1 MFNICL
7 KRGINIKKIWMLLLI
22 IGLIAMVTGCK
33 TAADNGN
40 PQNISLTPG
49 AVSDS
54 DIQYTEDD
62 IIRYFKSFSYSQNCV
77 ATDCVLTQDNA
88 YGLIGIVQYTDEN
101 GNPCNLSFVR
111 DSSFGYPV
119 GLDADGRMTIAD
131 DSALSYEGSG
141 TVTLTLHEKE
151 TGKSYEYTVGYSYSQ
166 ENSETHFDVS
176 SKERI

>member
-1 MFNICL
+1 
-7 KRGINIKKIWMLLLI
+7 MLLLI
-22 IGLIAMVTGCK
+22 IGLVAMLTSCK
-33 TAADNGN
+33 SAADDES
-40 PQNISLTPG
+40 PQSASLTSS

-62 IIRYFKSFSYSQNCV
+62 IIRYFKGFSYSQNCV
-77 ATDCVLTQDNA
+77 ATDCVLTRDNA

-101 GNPCNLSFVR
+101 GNPCNLSFVK
-111 DSSFGYPV
+111 DSSFGYPL

-131 DSALSYEGSG
+131 DSALSYEGNG
-141 TVTLTLHEKE
+141 TVTLILHENE
-151 TGKSYEYTVGYSYSQ
+151 TGQSYEYTVGYSYLE